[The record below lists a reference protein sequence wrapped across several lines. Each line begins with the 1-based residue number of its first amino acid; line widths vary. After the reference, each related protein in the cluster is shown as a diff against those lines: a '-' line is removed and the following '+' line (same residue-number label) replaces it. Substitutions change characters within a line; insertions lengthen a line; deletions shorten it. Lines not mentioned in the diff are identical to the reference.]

1 MIIDIQTMNYDEYQ
15 NRNGKFYK
23 ASDTRFDPMGHSN
36 RHTMSEYDGVHRFIL
51 F

>member
-1 MIIDIQTMNYDEYQ
+1 MMNIKIVMA
-15 NRNGKFYK
+15 NKFYK

-36 RHTMSEYDGVHRFIL
+36 RHTMSEYDGVHMFIL